1 MIIAGSVQFY
11 LLLRAQDEQ
20 ESFNAWEGFFKE
32 RKNSFF
38 INGGRFMLISLTSLV
53 SMCKTQKNFYSK
65 MRLK

>member
-38 INGGRFMLISLTSLV
+38 HKWRPIYIHAQAAL
-53 SMCKTQKNFYSK
+53 C
-65 MRLK
+65 